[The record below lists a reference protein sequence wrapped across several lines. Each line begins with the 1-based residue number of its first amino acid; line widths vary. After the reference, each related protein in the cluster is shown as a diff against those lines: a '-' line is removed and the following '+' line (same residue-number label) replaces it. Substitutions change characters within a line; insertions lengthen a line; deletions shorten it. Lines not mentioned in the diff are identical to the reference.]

1 MFFAWI
7 RYRFDSLMSRGL
19 LPVVF
24 LLLIVSCI
32 IIFIFTVVAVV
43 AGIEADGSGTPFIE
57 LFWMSLMRT
66 LDPGTMGEDQG
77 WGRRILMLLVTLY
90 GVVMLSTFIG
100 LISNGIMSQLQLLR
114 KGRSKVLERGHMLIL
129 GWSSK
134 IPIILNELII
144 ANENQKDPVI
154 VILANEDKVKMDDEI
169 REKVADT
176 ENTRIVTRSGNP
188 MDVNDLDRVNP
199 QQTKSIIILGGENE
213 NSDAKIIKVIL
224 AILNNPRERMKP
236 YHITAEI
243 REEKNLEVA
252 RMVGKGQVELILS
265 DDLTSR
271 IMVQSSRQSG
281 LTVVYSDFFDF
292 AGDEIYFHE
301 ESLLHGKTF
310 REALFSYEKS
320 ALIGF
325 QEPGGDIVINP
336 PASYQIAQGAKVIV
350 ISEDDDTVIMSG
362 KGDYDIREE
371 RIITNEEDLPKNR
384 KILLL
389 GWNTRAPLI
398 LDELCEY
405 LEKGGELTII
415 SDYDLPD
422 DVLDRLRKDNPSHI
436 FHHRK
441 GVISNK
447 ETLMELHLE
456 QFDHIVLLSYEQHL
470 EIQEADSKTLIT
482 LLHLRNIA
490 ENGNFKLNIVSEM
503 LDMRNRELA
512 KVTDANDFIVSD
524 NIISMVL
531 CQVAENKHLMKV
543 FDYLFQADGSEVYIK
558 PIVNYVDVSV
568 PLTFYTLLESALR
581 KKEVAI
587 GYRLAAEQRNEKKN
601 YGIVLN
607 PLKSEKVAFGP
618 EDSLIV
624 LAED

>member
-1 MFFAWI
+1 
-7 RYRFDSLMSRGL
+7 
-19 LPVVF
+19 
-24 LLLIVSCI
+24 
-32 IIFIFTVVAVV
+32 
-43 AGIEADGSGTPFIE
+43 
-57 LFWMSLMRT
+57 
-66 LDPGTMGEDQG
+66 
-77 WGRRILMLLVTLY
+77 
-90 GVVMLSTFIG
+90 
-100 LISNGIMSQLQLLR
+100 
-114 KGRSKVLERGHMLIL
+114 
-129 GWSSK
+129 
-134 IPIILNELII
+134 
-144 ANENQKDPVI
+144 
-154 VILANEDKVKMDDEI
+154 
-169 REKVADT
+169 
-176 ENTRIVTRSGNP
+176 
-188 MDVNDLDRVNP
+188 
-199 QQTKSIIILGGENE
+199 
-213 NSDAKIIKVIL
+213 
-224 AILNNPRERMKP
+224 
-236 YHITAEI
+236 
-243 REEKNLEVA
+243 
-252 RMVGKGQVELILS
+252 
-265 DDLTSR
+265 
-271 IMVQSSRQSG
+271 
-281 LTVVYSDFFDF
+281 
-292 AGDEIYFHE
+292 
-301 ESLLHGKTF
+301 
-310 REALFSYEKS
+310 
-320 ALIGF
+320 
-325 QEPGGDIVINP
+325 
-336 PASYQIAQGAKVIV
+336 
-350 ISEDDDTVIMSG
+350 
-362 KGDYDIREE
+362 
-371 RIITNEEDLPKNR
+371 NR